1 MLHQY
6 GLQELFV
13 DDEMEVEEVDDD
25 EVVDEASASALA
37 AAAAPPALEVS
48 VRYRVDARLARG
60 SRRASSKESVAY
72 TSNAAAKS
80 KDARDVQ
87 DSAPHDLE
95 ASAVEIEC
103 RSGST

>member
-48 VRYRVDARLARG
+48 VRYRVDARLAREVRVYLRG
-60 SRRASSKESVAY
+60 
-72 TSNAAAKS
+72 
-80 KDARDVQ
+80 
-87 DSAPHDLE
+87 
-95 ASAVEIEC
+95 
-103 RSGST
+103 